1 MILEIFICIRSVVVE
16 VTMAHVVQMTSLVT
30 SGVEIVTKTPTAQAQ
45 LNVELTIVKLCFR

>member
-1 MILEIFICIRSVVVE
+1 MVE
-16 VTMAHVVQMTSLVT
+16 VTMAHVVLMTSLVT